1 MYDESQLSAL
11 LSQLS
16 SSSSSSSP
24 SQVASQTHHTEMII
38 IKNSGLPVIKTPS
51 SCSHTLLINPLPP
64 FFFSSSSPFTKVLAS
79 PNTHDMKE
87 DSYFISDCLEVINGD
102 TFLEILEL
110 AHKLLL
116 HKVGGSQEW
125 DFLSFSFP
133 LFKRQKVQS
142 RNPMVL

>member
-1 MYDESQLSAL
+1 
-11 LSQLS
+11 
-16 SSSSSSSP
+16 
-24 SQVASQTHHTEMII
+24 MII
-38 IKNSGLPVIKTPS
+38 IKNSGFSVIKTPS

-64 FFFSSSSPFTKVLAS
+64 FSSSSSSSSFTKVLAS

-87 DSYFISDCLEVINGD
+87 DSYFISDCLKVIKGD

-133 LFKRQKVQS
+133 LFKRQKAQS

>member
-16 SSSSSSSP
+16 SSSSP
-24 SQVASQTHHTEMII
+24 SQVASQTHHTKMII
-38 IKNSGLPVIKTPS
+38 IKNSGLQVIKTPS
-51 SCSHTLLINPLPP
+51 SRSHTLLINPLPP
-64 FFFSSSSPFTKVLAS
+64 FFFSSSSSSFTKVLAS

-87 DSYFISDCLEVINGD
+87 DSYFISDCLKVINGN

-125 DFLSFSFP
+125 AFLSFSFP

>member
-11 LSQLS
+11 LAQL
-16 SSSSSSSP
+16 SSSSP

-38 IKNSGLPVIKTPS
+38 IKNSGFSVIKTPS

-64 FFFSSSSPFTKVLAS
+64 FSSSSSSSSFTKVLAS

-87 DSYFISDCLEVINGD
+87 DSYFISDCLKVIKGD

-133 LFKRQKVQS
+133 LFKRQKAQS

>member
-16 SSSSSSSP
+16 SSSSP
-24 SQVASQTHHTEMII
+24 SQVASQTHHTKMII
-38 IKNSGLPVIKTPS
+38 VKNSGLSVIKTSS

-64 FFFSSSSPFTKVLAS
+64 FFSSSSSFTKVLAS

-87 DSYFISDCLEVINGD
+87 DSYFISDCLKVINGD

-110 AHKLLL
+110 ANKLLL

-125 DFLSFSFP
+125 NFLSFSFP

-142 RNPMVL
+142 RNKMVL